1 MNSTANTFLLRPR
14 SAHLSSTETNHAI
27 AGPGVAAT
35 VDAVVI
41 GAGFAGLYATY
52 RLRQLGLSYAAFEQG
67 AGVGGTWYWNRYPGA
82 GSDSESWVYSYTFS
96 EELAQAWTWSC
107 RFPGQAEIRRY
118 LEHVAERFDL
128 RAAFQFNTRITRAS
142 YEEASARWRVVTEQG
157 VEVCARYLITAVG
170 CLSAAQVPSIP
181 GLEQFKASW
190 YHTGQ
195 WPHEGVDFTGLRVGV
210 VGTGSSGI
218 QCIPVIAQQ
227 CAHLT
232 VFQRTPNFSIPAR
245 NAPLSAARVGELK
258 RKIKQIRETCR
269 WSTIG
274 QPYDWQDAQALK
286 LDPEALQERF
296 EADWQKGGF
305 EWLFGSFRD
314 LLADPRANALAA
326 NFVREKIRSA
336 VTDPAVARKLIPSG
350 YPIGTKRLP
359 LDANYFETFNRDN
372 VELVDLRETP
382 IEEITAAGIRT
393 GCKPMRSMH
402 WFSPRVLMP

>member
-1 MNSTANTFLLRPR
+1 MVLEP
-14 SAHLSSTETNHAI
+14 LSGCGFGFGEL
-27 AGPGVAAT
+27 GV
-35 VDAVVI
+35 
-41 GAGFAGLYATY
+41 F
-52 RLRQLGLSYAAFEQG
+52 RH
-67 AGVGGTWYWNRYPGA
+67 
-82 GSDSESWVYSYTFS
+82 FS

-107 RFPGQAEIRRY
+107 RFPGQAEILRY

-128 RAAFQFNTRITRAS
+128 RAAFQFKTRITRAS

-245 NAPLSAARVGELK
+245 NAPLSAARVDELK

-274 QPYDWQDAQALK
+274 QPYDWQDAEALK

-296 EADWQKGGF
+296 EADWQKGG
-305 EWLFGSFRD
+305 G
-314 LLADPRANALAA
+314 
-326 NFVREKIRSA
+326 
-336 VTDPAVARKLIPSG
+336 
-350 YPIGTKRLP
+350 
-359 LDANYFETFNRDN
+359 
-372 VELVDLRETP
+372 
-382 IEEITAAGIRT
+382 
-393 GCKPMRSMH
+393 
-402 WFSPRVLMP
+402 